1 MKPAYLFLGGAAI
14 GAIAALLLAPE
25 SGEDL
30 RARLRSI
37 LQKKLDSA
45 TTSEDELAMIMEKI
59 SADLDDDNEIKE

>member
-14 GAIAALLLAPE
+14 GAIAALHLAPE

-59 SADLDDDNEIKE
+59 SADLDDDKEIKE

>member
-37 LQKKLDSA
+37 LRKKLDDA
-45 TTSEDELAMIMEKI
+45 TANEDELAMIMEKI
-59 SADLDDDNEIKE
+59 SSDLDDKEE

>member
-30 RARLRSI
+30 RARRRSI

-59 SADLDDDNEIKE
+59 SADLDDDKEIKE